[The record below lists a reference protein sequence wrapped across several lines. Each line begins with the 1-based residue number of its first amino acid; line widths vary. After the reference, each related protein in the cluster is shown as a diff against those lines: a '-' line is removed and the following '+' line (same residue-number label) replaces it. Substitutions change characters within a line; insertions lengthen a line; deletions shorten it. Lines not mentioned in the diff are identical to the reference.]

1 MSGLRDLPV
10 SVDLPG
16 VLGQE
21 VTSYVEVEAGWQV
34 VAEAGPPPPAL
45 VLTAAPRAGRPTVV
59 IVEGAPS
66 PEQVRDG
73 LLGGALDVLGWPSDR
88 DRLLDAPLRVRSD
101 RRGAGP
107 SVLGVSGLAGG
118 VGTST
123 VALAMGGLLAW
134 SGKRTVVVGDE
145 DLLRLCGA
153 GGWRGPG
160 AAELAAL
167 DAAGAGAELPG
178 LLRPVPGV
186 PGLLVLGG
194 GGASVGAAAGWGVD
208 AVVADLRALP
218 PQDAG
223 SPAGRAALRG
233 ASLLIGRPDGSLRSA
248 AGAPADVG
256 VLVAGK
262 GPLDHAGVRRLLGR
276 QPLGWLPESARV
288 AQAGLRGRVPS
299 SLPGS
304 WLAVLRTASGRVRR

>member
-1 MSGLRDLPV
+1 MTGLRDLPV

-34 VAEAGPPPPAL
+34 VAESGPPAPAL
-45 VLTAAPRAGRPTVV
+45 VLTAAPRPGRPTVV
-59 IVEGAPS
+59 IVQGAPT

-73 LLGGALDVLGWPSDR
+73 LLGGALDVLGWPADR
-88 DRLLDAPLRVRSD
+88 DRLLDAPLRVRATP
-101 RRGAGP
+101 RGAGP
-107 SVLGVSGLAGG
+107 SVLGVAGLAGG

-153 GGWRGPG
+153 DGWRGPG

-167 DAAGAGAELPG
+167 EPASAGAELPG
-178 LLRPVPGV
+178 LLRPLPGV
-186 PGLLVLGG
+186 PGLSVLGG
-194 GGASVGAAAGWGVD
+194 GGAAVGGAAGWAVD

-218 PQDAG
+218 LQDAV
-223 SPAGRAALRG
+223 SPGRTALRG
-233 ASLLIGRPDGSLRSA
+233 ASLLVGRPDGSLRA
-248 AGAPADVG
+248 AAAAPPDLA
-256 VLVAGK
+256 VLVAGS

-276 QPLGWLPESARV
+276 QPVGWLPESARV
-288 AQAGLRGRVPS
+288 AQAGVRGRVPS

>member
-1 MSGLRDLPV
+1 VPGLRDLPV

-21 VTSYVEVEAGWQV
+21 VTSFVEVEAGWQV
-34 VAEAGPPPPAL
+34 VSEAGPPAPAL
-45 VLTAAPRAGRPTVV
+45 VLTAAPRTGRPTVV

-66 PEQVRDG
+66 PAQVRDG

-88 DRLLDAPLRVRSD
+88 DRLLDAPLRVRETP
-101 RRGAGP
+101 RGTGP
-107 SVLGVSGLAGG
+107 SVLAVAGLAGG
-118 VGTST
+118 AGTST
-123 VALAMGGLLAW
+123 VVLAMGGLLAW

-153 GGWRGPG
+153 HGWRGPG

-167 DAAGAGAELPG
+167 DPAAAAAELPG
-178 LLRPVPGV
+178 LLRPVAGV
-186 PGLLVLGG
+186 PGLSVLGG
-194 GGASVGAAAGWGVD
+194 DGAAVGAAAGWAVD

-218 PQDAG
+218 PQDAAWSG
-223 SPAGRAALRG
+223 GRRSVRGAAL
-233 ASLLIGRPDGSLRSA
+233 LVGRPDGSLRAA
-248 AGAPADVG
+248 AGAPEDVP
-256 VLVAGK
+256 VLVTGR

-276 QPLGWLPESARV
+276 QPVGWLPDSARV

-304 WLAVLRTASGRVRR
+304 WLAVLRKASGRVRR